1 MVWRAPDVDQVGG
14 SLVDD
19 ERSMLPGY
27 LAYQRSVLLRR
38 CAGLTG
44 AELARRAVPPSSLS
58 LLGLLRH
65 LAKVERRWFRE
76 RFAGEI
82 RNVRING
89 VDVGPL
95 VEAELNRRH
104 PERTKL
110 SPTDLTLGTGR
121 SPEARTTRARNDR
134 RASPRRVRSRGSR
147 RARSRRTW

>member
-1 MVWRAPDVDQVGG
+1 MVWRAPDVDQVEG

-44 AELARRAVPPSSLS
+44 EELARRAVPPSSLS

-76 RFAGEI
+76 RFAGE
-82 RNVRING
+82 
-89 VDVGPL
+89 
-95 VEAELNRRH
+95 
-104 PERTKL
+104 KL
-110 SPTDLTLGTGR
+110 DAL
-121 SPEARTTRARNDR
+121 
-134 RASPRRVRSRGSR
+134 
-147 RARSRRTW
+147 